1 MTLVAGLVKR
11 SDTVCKETL
20 RYLPA
25 HVKHSIPRSLSD
37 DVLDT
42 DDEDLYRGDMDAS
55 TSMAILLSYDGPTCP
70 LSHSVLVESHSAQV
84 HCLPR

>member
-25 HVKHSIPRSLSD
+25 LVKHSIPRSLSV
-37 DVLDT
+37 DVLDIN
-42 DDEDLYRGDMDAS
+42 DEDLYGGDMFPS
-55 TSMAILLSYDGPTCP
+55 NSMAIRLS
-70 LSHSVLVESHSAQV
+70 
-84 HCLPR
+84 